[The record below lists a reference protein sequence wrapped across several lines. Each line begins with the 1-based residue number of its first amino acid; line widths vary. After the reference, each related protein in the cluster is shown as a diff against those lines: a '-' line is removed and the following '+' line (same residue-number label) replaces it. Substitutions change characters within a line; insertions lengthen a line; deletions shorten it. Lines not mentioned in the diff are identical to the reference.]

1 MADFMVF
8 GSLVVACIVLL
19 AGCVLIA
26 AGLTMNSSVEL
37 AIESQADLDSVHPAL
52 ELKRQPGRQSLHSYD
67 PLEVL
72 EIA

>member
-26 AGLTMNSSVEL
+26 AGLTLNSSMEL
-37 AIESQADLDSVHPAL
+37 AIEPEADLHSVQPAL
-52 ELKRQPGRQSLHSYD
+52 ELKRQPGRQPLPSFD
-67 PLEVL
+67 PKEVL